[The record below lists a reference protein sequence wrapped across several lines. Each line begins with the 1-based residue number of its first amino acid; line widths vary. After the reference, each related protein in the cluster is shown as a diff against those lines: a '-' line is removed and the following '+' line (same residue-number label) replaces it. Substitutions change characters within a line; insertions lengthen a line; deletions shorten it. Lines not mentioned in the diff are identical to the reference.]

1 LGASHQLELDGS
13 ANEQHGQD
21 GRSYYLDR
29 SPPGSSAGIPPGLQ
43 EFAKF
48 TNIAGCMAVFKTESG
63 KNTLGAAFS
72 GAIEQVVKIS
82 FSKLK
87 QPLLGDIFMWF
98 CHEVSNMK

>member
-1 LGASHQLELDGS
+1 
-13 ANEQHGQD
+13 
-21 GRSYYLDR
+21 
-29 SPPGSSAGIPPGLQ
+29 
-43 EFAKF
+43 
-48 TNIAGCMAVFKTESG
+48 MAVFKTESG